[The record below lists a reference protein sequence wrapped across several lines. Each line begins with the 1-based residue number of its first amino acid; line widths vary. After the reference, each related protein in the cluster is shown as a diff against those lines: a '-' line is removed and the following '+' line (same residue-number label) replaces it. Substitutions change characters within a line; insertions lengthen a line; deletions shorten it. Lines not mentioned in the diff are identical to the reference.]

1 MATASPV
8 TVKRLQDGLLFVS
21 TDYVSGN
28 IGLDWNQ
35 VKSVQSTAIYRIVLT
50 NGKRLEGKIE
60 KYSID
65 SPTTQDF
72 SIREATE
79 ETQVPSLQIVSIDSR
94 SPTFWRQLQGDIDFG
109 YSFTGG
115 NSQSTLNSDTSAAYK
130 TPRWEVATSFDSTF
144 SGQPGS
150 SETNRQDFQGTFS
163 KFLTLT
169 IKLRNNFHL
178 AFTFWDNFD
187 SRPPLTARK
196 NELGTSIGI
205 GWSF

>member
-1 MATASPV
+1 LKNIPLIRRLPKTFQFA
-8 TVKRLQDGLLFVS
+8 KRLRKHRFLHYKF
-21 TDYVSGN
+21 
-28 IGLDWNQ
+28 
-35 VKSVQSTAIYRIVLT
+35 
-50 NGKRLEGKIE
+50 
-60 KYSID
+60 
-65 SPTTQDF
+65 
-72 SIREATE
+72 
-79 ETQVPSLQIVSIDSR
+79 VSIDSR
-94 SPTFWRQLQGDIDFG
+94 SPTFWRQLQGHIVFG
-109 YSFTGG
+109 YSFTSG

-196 NELGTSIGI
+196 NEPGTSIGI
-205 GWSF
+205 GWSY

>member
-8 TVKRLQDGLLFVS
+8 TVKRLQDGLLFVP

-115 NSQSTLNSDTSAAYK
+115 NSQSTLNSDTSGR
-130 TPRWEVATSFDSTF
+130 T
-144 SGQPGS
+144 
-150 SETNRQDFQGTFS
+150 
-163 KFLTLT
+163 
-169 IKLRNNFHL
+169 
-178 AFTFWDNFD
+178 
-187 SRPPLTARK
+187 RPPDGKSQRLLTQRSAVSPVLPKQIAKTFRERSR
-196 NELGTSIGI
+196 NI
-205 GWSF
+205 